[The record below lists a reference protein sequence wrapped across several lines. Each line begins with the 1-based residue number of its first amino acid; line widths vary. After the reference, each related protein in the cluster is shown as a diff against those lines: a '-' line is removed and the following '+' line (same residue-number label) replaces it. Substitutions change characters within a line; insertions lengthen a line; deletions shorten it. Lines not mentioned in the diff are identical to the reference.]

1 MQANASEGAKVLPI
15 ARTSIRNTGML
26 RTMAEASGKSTKGL
40 QPPRRLRSHDRDG
53 AYASE
58 KRSAERISEVTVALL
73 RSRPVP
79 FTNENVAKISNNANN
94 QEQREI
100 ESNFMCDLWER
111 RVLPIA
117 DCRLPIE
124 KTHSLSM
131 AVQSAI
137 GNRKSAT
144 PYARKIN
151 LTTYP
156 SHVG

>member
-117 DCRLPIE
+117 DCQLPIE
-124 KTHSLSM
+124 KTHSRSM

-137 GNRKSAT
+137 GNRQSEIGNT
-144 PYARKIN
+144 LR
-151 LTTYP
+151 
-156 SHVG
+156 S